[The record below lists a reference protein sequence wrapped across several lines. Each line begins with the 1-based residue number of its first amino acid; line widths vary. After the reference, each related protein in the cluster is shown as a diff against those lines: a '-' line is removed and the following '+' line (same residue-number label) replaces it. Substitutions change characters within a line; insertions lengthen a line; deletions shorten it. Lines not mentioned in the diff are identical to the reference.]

1 MRQRRKIF
9 RRVWFLSF
17 GIFLLPLLSNL
28 AYSGTRFSPTYRVC
42 PPCNYNPYDAGS
54 IAVVATE
61 KSEEVDA
68 VISGVTST
76 LSRDGFFK
84 LVAREQV
91 EAVLKEQAFGLSG
104 FVDPQKAAGVGKL
117 IGADS
122 MFVLQFGGFSSS
134 ENRGEASVEFGV
146 WVDKGYWRV
155 FHAKTEEEGKPKG
168 KSAPVKVSYTWEEKT
183 ARASASGVLINTS
196 TAQQLCS
203 GLGTAEKKVMG
214 VKQSGGIEVTSSFKE
229 GDWNW
234 YLSSDGVAVAKK
246 EAEKSYKQAIKTSSE
261 IVDYGKLPGDAI
273 LKPELIRQCGPK
285 VAREIIPALVTRER
299 EVGDGKTRI
308 SKAAILKGKGGAWDE
323 AEELLLLAVSA
334 EPRDHDAWGGLG
346 ICYEYKEM
354 KIKAREC
361 YSKARQ
367 LDPKNKGFPNWLK
380 EIEYMLNDYSAQY
393 EAPESPIAEF
403 ESLPY
408 VVSLE
413 KKGEVMKI
421 NPRGKVGREG
431 DIVKVFGLKIEIDPE
446 TNEVLESSK
455 EPKGVAVI
463 VKATDK
469 LWTTSVLKK
478 RKGINV
484 QDKVEIIE
492 PARKGYLPVV
502 AYHSG
507 QKEII
512 LSSPEEENKPN
523 VGSKLTIV
531 KSKYKVDFD
540 KDSEEYS
547 IEIEDKIIGEAV
559 ITEVEDSQIK
569 AKFLEGPKEKP
580 KPGEGEFWGKI

>member
-1 MRQRRKIF
+1 MRQRRKTF
-9 RRVWFLSF
+9 RGFWFLSF
-17 GIFLLPLLSNL
+17 GIFLLLELSNL
-28 AYSGTRFSPTYRVC
+28 AYSGTRFKPTYRVC

-61 KSEEVDA
+61 KSEEVEA
-68 VISGVTST
+68 VVSGVAGT

-122 MFVLQFGGFSSS
+122 IFVLQFGGFSSS
-134 ENRGEASVEFGV
+134 DNQGEASVEFQV
-146 WVDKGYWRV
+146 SVDKKYWRV
-155 FHAKTEEEGKPKG
+155 FHAETGEEYEPKG
-168 KSAPVKVSYTWEEKT
+168 RQTAPVKVPYVWEEKI
-183 ARASASGVLINTS
+183 ARASASGALINTS

-203 GLGTAEKKVMG
+203 GFGTAETKVMG
-214 VKQSGGIEVTSSFKE
+214 VKQSGDIEVTSSFKD
-229 GDWNW
+229 GDYNW

-246 EAEKSYKQAIKTSSE
+246 KAEESYKQAIKTSSE
-261 IVDYGKLPGDAI
+261 IVDYGKLPSDAI
-273 LKPELIRQCGPK
+273 LKPELIRKCSPK
-285 VAREIIPALVTRER
+285 VAIEIIPPLVTRER
-299 EVGDGKTRI
+299 EVGDGKTRM
-308 SKAAILKGKGGAWDE
+308 SKAAVLKGKGGAWDE
-323 AEELLLLAVSA
+323 AEKLLLLAVSA
-334 EPRDHDAWGGLG
+334 EPRDHNAWGGLG

-354 KIKAREC
+354 KTKAREC

-380 EIEYMLNDYSAQY
+380 EIDYMLNDKSSQY
-393 EAPESPIAEF
+393 EAPESEIPEF

-408 VVSLE
+408 VVMLE
-413 KKGEVMKI
+413 GKNRMRI
-421 NPRGKVGREG
+421 NPQGKVGKEG
-431 DIVKVFGLKIEIDPE
+431 DIVKVFSLKIVLDPE
-446 TNEVLESSK
+446 TNEVLETEK
-455 EPKGVAVI
+455 EPKAIAII

-469 LWTTSVLKK
+469 LWTTLVLKE

-484 QDKVEIIE
+484 QDKVEIME
-492 PARKGYLPVV
+492 PGRKGYLPLVT
-502 AYHSG
+502 YRSG

-512 LSSPEEENKPN
+512 LDNPGEENKLS

-540 KDSEEYS
+540 KSSQEYS
-547 IEIEDKIIGEAV
+547 IETEDKVIGEVV
-559 ITEVEDSQIK
+559 ITEIEDSQVK

-580 KPGEGEFWGKI
+580 EPERGEFWGKI